1 MAARNLTPKLS
12 RREVLGLG
20 AIGAAGVAVALTG
33 CSAQTGASG
42 GAGNVLK
49 SGLEIGPVADVP
61 VGGGRNFEVEGTK
74 LVVTQ
79 PTEGELLAFSAIC
92 THEGCVVGCRDKEI
106 RCDCHSA
113 IFSMTD
119 GEPISGPADGALQ
132 NYPVVVT
139 DGVIYTA

>member
-20 AIGAAGVAVALTG
+20 AIGAAGVAIAMTG
-33 CSAQTGASG
+33 CSAPTGAAGGSG
-42 GAGNVLK
+42 AVLK
-49 SGLEIGPVADVP
+49 SGLKVGPLSDVP

-79 PTEGELLAFSAIC
+79 PTEGDVLAFSAIC

-113 IFSMTD
+113 IFNMST
-119 GEPISGPADGALQ
+119 GEPVEGPADGPLQ